1 MVAPSMRRFLAF
13 ALAVSFALGSALI
26 AASPAHAASAH
37 VDASYLQSVSWRL
50 IGPFRGGRALAVTG
64 VPGQPEHYYFGAVDG
79 GVWESTNAGRTW
91 NPIFDREHV
100 GSIGAIAVAPSSP
113 TTLYVGTGEADMRS
127 DIAYG
132 NGMYKSTDGGKTWTH
147 IGLADTRQIGAIVV
161 DPHDANVVYVAALG
175 HQYGPSTERGVFKTV
190 DGGKTWTKV
199 LYKNENTGAI
209 DLAMD
214 PQNPNVVYAALWQT
228 RRPPWNVYPPS
239 SGPGSG
245 LYKTSDGGKTWTQLT
260 HGLPSA
266 VGRIGIAV
274 APSDPSRVYAQVD
287 TGTDVAAGGVYR
299 SDDSGATWT
308 HLAGGKD
315 QVRIWKRGW
324 YFGGIT
330 VDPKNPNVVYVMDTA
345 TYRSDDGGKTFV
357 AIKGS
362 PGGDDYH
369 SLWIDPNDPTH
380 MILGGDQGVVVSVDG
395 AKTWSSWYNQPTGQF
410 YHVITDN
417 RFPYWVY
424 GAQQDSGA
432 MAVPSQTIHTT
443 ITTMDWH
450 PMDVG
455 GENGYVAPDPKHP
468 GSVFGGADTTTY
480 EQLSTGWEQ
489 NIDPQTAYPD
499 RLWRHAWT
507 LPVVVSPVDHALY
520 TSRQRIFR
528 TTDEGKTWKIISP
541 DLTRNDPSENHLAN
555 LDAPTN
561 ADSSGLPRRGVVYA
575 IAPSPFSATTIWA
588 GTDDGYAWR
597 TTDGG
602 AHWTN
607 ITPKHVTPWSKIA
620 MIEPSPFNANAAY
633 MVIDRH
639 RLDDYTPYIYKT
651 TDAGKSWSLISSGI
665 PDGSFVN
672 VVRADP
678 KVRGLLYAGTEK
690 GMYVSFDDGAHWQ
703 SLQRNLP
710 VTSVRDID
718 VHGADLVIA
727 THGRAL
733 WIMDDITPLRQA
745 AKAVAARGDYLYAPE
760 TAYRLRHAGSFGFG
774 IADEGT
780 PIQPEEPQA
789 ANPPLGVIFDYYL
802 HGAARTPVVISVVDR
817 HGHVMRRYSSAD
829 TPTRLNPAHLDIA
842 PRWIP
847 QPVLPSADPGAHR
860 FVWDFSTHHDGG
872 PLAPPGHYT
881 VRLSVNGKTY
891 TQAFTLL
898 RDPRI
903 AVTDR
908 ALHQQYA
915 LAMQIETKLS
925 QVAAAKTRAEHVLAS
940 KKLGSAQSAEL
951 RNVIIGE
958 RPAGNPDDS
967 VGKPNLNF
975 DSLNSLNDAFGNLE
989 GAVESADAAP
999 THDQLTAFAKLTHML
1014 DGTIAKLAKLAG
1026 PN

>member
-1 MVAPSMRRFLAF
+1 MRRFLASV
-13 ALAVSFALGSALI
+13 LAACFALGSTFL
-26 AASPAHAASAH
+26 AASPVHAAPAH
-37 VDASYLQSVSWRL
+37 VDASYLNSVSWRL

-64 VPGQPEHYYFGAVDG
+64 VPGEPDHFYFGAVDG

-91 NPIFDREHV
+91 NPIFDRENV
-100 GSIGAIAVAPSSP
+100 GSIGAIAVAPSDVK
-113 TTLYVGTGEADMRS
+113 TIYVGTGEADMRS

-147 IGLADTRQIGAIVV
+147 IGLDGTWQIGAIVV
-161 DPHDANVVYVAALG
+161 DPHDANVAYVAALG
-175 HQYGPSTERGVFKTV
+175 HQYAPNAERGVFKTT

-199 LYKNENTGAI
+199 LYKDENTGAI
-209 DLAMD
+209 SLAMNPQD
-214 PQNPNVVYAALWQT
+214 PQTIYAALWQT

-239 SGPGSG
+239 NGPGSG
-245 LYKTSDGGKTWTQLT
+245 LYKSTDGGKTWTHLT
-260 HGLPSA
+260 NGLPKA
-266 VGRIGIAV
+266 VGHIGVAV
-274 APSDPSRVYAQVD
+274 APSQPSRVYAQID
-287 TGTDVAAGGVYR
+287 TGADVADGGVYR
-299 SDDSGATWT
+299 SDDAGATWT
-308 HLAGGKD
+308 HINGGKA
-315 QVRIWKRGW
+315 QVRLWQRGW

-330 VDPKNPNVVYVMDTA
+330 VDPKNPDVVYVMNTA
-345 TYRSDDGGKTFV
+345 TYRSEDGGKSFV

-369 SLWIDPNDPTH
+369 TLWINPDH
-380 MILGGDQGVVVSVDG
+380 SSRMILGGDQGVVVSVDR

-468 GSVFGGADTTTY
+468 GQIFGGSDTLTY
-480 EQLSTGWEQ
+480 EALATGWEQ
-489 NIDPQTAYPD
+489 NIDPSTKYPD
-499 RLWRHAWT
+499 TLWRHTWT

-520 TSRQRIFR
+520 ASRQRIFR
-528 TTDEGKTWKIISP
+528 TTDAGKSWHIVSP
-541 DLTRNDPSENHLAN
+541 DLTRNDPSENYLAN
-555 LDAPTN
+555 LDAATN

-575 IAPSPFSATTIWA
+575 IAPSPFSASTLWA
-588 GTDDGYAWR
+588 GTDDGYVWR

-607 ITPKHVTPWSKIA
+607 ITPKHLTPWSKVAI
-620 MIEPSPFNANAAY
+620 IEPSPFDAASAY
-633 MVIDRH
+633 VVVDRH

-651 TDAGKSWSLISSGI
+651 TDGGKSWTLRTSGI

-690 GMYVSFDDGAHWQ
+690 GVYVSFDDGAHWQ
-703 SLQRNLP
+703 TLQRNLP

-718 VHGADLVIA
+718 VHGDDLVIA
-727 THGRAL
+727 THGRAF
-733 WIMDDITPLRQA
+733 WIMDDISPLRQA
-745 AKAVAARGDYLYAPE
+745 AKAVAAGGDYLYAPV

-780 PIQPEEPQA
+780 PIQPEEPQP
-789 ANPPLGVIFDYYL
+789 ANPPLGVVFDYYL
-802 HGAARTPVVISVVDR
+802 HGAAQTPVTLAIVDR
-817 HGHVMRRYSSAD
+817 HGHVLRSYSSAEK
-829 TPTRLNPAHLDIA
+829 TPALDPSQFDIA

-847 QPVLPSADPGAHR
+847 SPVVPSADPGAHR
-860 FVWDFSTHHDGG
+860 FVWDFTTHHAQG
-872 PLAPPGHYT
+872 PMAPPGSYT
-881 VRLSVNGKTY
+881 VRLTVNGKRY
-891 TQAFTLL
+891 ERPFTLL

-903 AVTDR
+903 HVSDR
-908 ALHQQYA
+908 DLHQQYA
-915 LAMQIETKLS
+915 LAMQIEGKLA
-925 QVAAAKTRAEHVLAS
+925 QIEAAQKHAKAALAS
-940 KKLGSAQSAEL
+940 PSVSAANKATL
-951 RNVIIGE
+951 RSTIIGE

-975 DSLNSLNDAFGNLE
+975 TSLNYLSDAFGNLE

-999 THDQLTAFAKLTHML
+999 TPDQESAYAQLSHTL
-1014 DGTIAKLAKLAG
+1014 DATIAALAKIAG
-1026 PN
+1026 PK